1 MKYILPLFFIVISG
15 CKSASPGAL
24 RNLTKHG
31 IPYQSQRSA
40 LALSGTSDK
49 KISTQYLGCGGIYIV
64 KDGDAIMID
73 PFFSNQKVMRLGAS
87 IFGGGGKGKRN
98 LASDPRMI
106 ETGLKAIEASSSKI
120 QPQIKAILSAHSHYD
135 HLMDIPAIFEKQ
147 DKAPKVYVNRSGF
160 NTCQNVINVDKMVVL
175 ENHMT
180 TQEVSRPPIE
190 LKTPKGTINIYPI
203 LAEHNPHFKNIKFFS
218 GSKTTAVGYFRDPYQ
233 KTRANDWL
241 EGNTFS
247 FLVDFIDVNGDI
259 EFRIFIQSSSCDP
272 PAGIPPAQLLQ
283 NRNVDIA
290 FLGVASYQFSPDY
303 PCSLLQA
310 LKPKE
315 VVWIHWEDFFR
326 KYTKKPKTVRGTDV
340 IKFFDLPCVSP
351 YKSKALLP
359 WPGVTLD
366 ISY

>member
-1 MKYILPLFFIVISG
+1 
-15 CKSASPGAL
+15 
-24 RNLTKHG
+24 
-31 IPYQSQRSA
+31 
-40 LALSGTSDK
+40 
-49 KISTQYLGCGGIYIV
+49 
-64 KDGDAIMID
+64 
-73 PFFSNQKVMRLGAS
+73 
-87 IFGGGGKGKRN
+87 
-98 LASDPRMI
+98 
-106 ETGLKAIEASSSKI
+106 
-120 QPQIKAILSAHSHYD
+120 
-135 HLMDIPAIFEKQ
+135 MDVPAIFEKL
-147 DKAPKVYVNRSGF
+147 DKTPQVFINRSGF
-160 NTCQNVINVDKMVVL
+160 NTCHNVINVDKMVTL

-190 LKTPKGTINIYPI
+190 LKTSRGKISIYPI
-203 LAEHNPHFKNIKFFS
+203 LSEHNPHFKNIKFFS
-218 GSKTTAVGYFRDPYQ
+218 GSKTTAVDYFRNPYQ

-247 FLVDFIDVNGDI
+247 FLVDYIDANGDI
-259 EFRIFIQSSSCDP
+259 EFRIFIQSSSCNP

-283 NRNVDIA
+283 NRNVDMA
-290 FLGVASYQFSPDY
+290 FLGVVSYQFSPDY

-340 IKFFDLPCVSP
+340 VKFFDRPCVSP

-359 WPGVTLD
+359 SPGVTLD